1 MFTNIFKYAII
12 TILLIIFI
20 FFLVIFSMLIGILPA
35 TIIIFI
41 EKIYSILRLLF

>member
-20 FFLVIFSMLIGILPA
+20 FFFVVVLTLIGILPA
-35 TIIIFI
+35 IIIVFI
-41 EKIYSILRLLF
+41 EKIYVILRLLF